1 MWYKP
6 SKSLANPGT
15 IPIPKIA
22 QDNFLDFE
30 GEFTIVT
37 SKAAKDISVSNA
49 PSYIL
54 GYTIGND
61 LTTRHFQHPALGGGQ
76 FSYAKSFEKF
86 APLGPALVSP
96 VVFGDITS
104 NIIKTSING
113 RVVQDSSLDLIWGL
127 AELVS
132 FLSQGR
138 TLPAGT
144 AIMAGTPAGVS
155 WFQEPQYSLKDGDV
169 VEASITGI
177 GTLNNTIKFE

>member
-1 MWYKP
+1 M
-6 SKSLANPGT
+6 
-15 IPIPKIA
+15 
-22 QDNFLDFE
+22 
-30 GEFTIVT
+30 
-37 SKAAKDISVSNA
+37 
-49 PSYIL
+49 
-54 GYTIGND
+54 
-61 LTTRHFQHPALGGGQ
+61 
-76 FSYAKSFEKF
+76 
-86 APLGPALVSP
+86 
-96 VVFGDITS
+96 
-104 NIIKTSING
+104 
-113 RVVQDSSLDLIWGL
+113 VQDSSLDLIWGL

>member
-6 SKSLANPGT
+6 AESLANPGI
-15 IPIPKIA
+15 IPVPKVA
-22 QDNFLDFE
+22 QDHFFDFE
-30 GEFTIVT
+30 GELTIVT
-37 SKAAKDISVSNA
+37 SKPAKDVSVEDA

-61 LTTRHFQHPALGGGQ
+61 LTARHFQALAVAGGQ
-76 FSYAKSFEKF
+76 FSYAKSFDKF

-96 VVFGDITS
+96 SAFGDVTK
-104 NIIKTSING
+104 NTIKTSING
-113 RVVQDSSLDLIWGL
+113 RIVQDSPLDLIWGP

-144 AIMAGTPAGVS
+144 AIMTGTPAGVG

-169 VEASITGI
+169 VEVSISGI
-177 GTLNNTIKFE
+177 GTLSNTMKFE